1 MMVLLADNRL
11 VSSSSPEWM
20 AECEAYA
27 ILAMDVG
34 RKRTHLQR
42 LGERRG
48 LAAEARVRSVM
59 ATVEPAYVLSLPD
72 REARHAYLNRLER
85 EVGGNA
91 RANLEPRIRALWE
104 SRKQPKGS
112 AA

>member
-1 MMVLLADNRL
+1 MVLLADNRL
-11 VSSSSPEWM
+11 VDSCSPEWM

-27 ILAMDVG
+27 ILAMDIG
-34 RKRTHLQR
+34 RRRAHLQ
-42 LGERRG
+42 LLIDRRG
-48 LAAEARVRSVM
+48 PDAEARVRSVM

-91 RANLEPRIRALWE
+91 RANLEPRIRALWQ
-104 SRKQPKGS
+104 SRKQPQGS